1 MRFYFHGLLFVEV
14 RVSVEREPVKKV
26 EKAGIEGKGAISV
39 VVGDEILLAW
49 GGLGGERGCYKGDC
63 G

>member
-1 MRFYFHGLLFVEV
+1 M
-14 RVSVEREPVKKV
+14 SVEREPVKKV